1 MRKAKIILIN
11 GCILTISALF
21 MRFISLGFNVYLPNE
36 LGAETIGIFTLV
48 MSVYLFFV
56 TIATS
61 RS

>member
-1 MRKAKIILIN
+1 MKKAKIILIN

-21 MRFISLGFNVYLPNE
+21 MRFISLGFNVYLSNE

>member
-1 MRKAKIILIN
+1 
-11 GCILTISALF
+11 
-21 MRFISLGFNVYLPNE
+21 MRFVGLAFNVYLSNK

-61 RS
+61 GISMATTCIVSEELE